1 MTILIGALISILTE
15 VFKWSSNKL
24 GKKLSK
30 GIILLIVFVLA
41 LAYAWGS
48 ADGYWSE
55 FFKQWVVT
63 LSVAIAW
70 YEIAYKKVLL
80 PVFRN

>member
-1 MTILIGALISILTE
+1 MTILIGTIISLLTE
-15 VFKWSSNKL
+15 IFKWSSNKL

-30 GIILLIVFVLA
+30 GIILLIVFAMA

-55 FFKQWVVT
+55 FFQQWAIT

-80 PVFRN
+80 PVFGK

>member
-1 MTILIGALISILTE
+1 MTILIGTIISLLTE
-15 VFKWSSNKL
+15 IFKWSSNKL